1 MTDHRSAT
9 GLARLGRAT
18 LLGAISAMVAV
29 APAAR
34 GQTPPPAP
42 AAPAAEAT
50 APAPG
55 AAAAPAATSSAET
68 AATVVVTPA
77 AEKSHRELA
86 GHLFLP
92 SHLIQDP
99 FSVTSFGSYFG
110 VATGEARGPEL
121 VDPGPPPV
129 FAPDAKWYG
138 YTGLAQQFDLNVRII
153 EYLSARLLLAAGAY
167 QGTGS
172 GSALVVGTNIKAL
185 GDIELKGSL
194 PLGEHVRLGLSAGAA
209 YGPVYNILILEGV
222 RKIIDACRSDPN
234 SPDCT
239 INAGDFLQE
248 TDTVTWNATL
258 SAAWAPWPF
267 LGFMGNVQYLN
278 PRSTGSN
285 VVSQNGLKLAAA
297 AEFDAKPLVS
307 WLPLGVSLVYNI
319 VTPLGSG
326 GVTTTQNTGFGLFY
340 TGRKD
345 LALGIEIDWQQGRLE
360 SSLVSQA
367 TAAWV
372 DFRYYW

>member
-9 GLARLGRAT
+9 ALARLGRAI

-42 AAPAAEAT
+42 TAPAAEAT

-55 AAAAPAATSSAET
+55 AAAVPATTTSTET
-68 AATVVVTPA
+68 ATTTVVTPA
-77 AEKSHRELA
+77 EERSHRELA

-110 VATGEARGPEL
+110 VGVGEARGPEL
-121 VDPGPPPV
+121 VDLGPPPV
-129 FAPDAKWYG
+129 FAPDSKWYG
-138 YTGLAQQFDLNVRII
+138 YTGLAQQFSLDVRII
-153 EYLSARLLLAAGAY
+153 EYLSARLMLLAGAF

-172 GSALVVGTNIKAL
+172 GSALVVGTNVRMV

-194 PLGEHVRLGLSAGAA
+194 PLGKHVRLALSAGAA
-209 YGPVYNILILEGV
+209 YGPVYNILILDGLV
-222 RKIIDACRSDPN
+222 DVINQCRADPN
-234 SPDCT
+234 CT
-239 INAGDFLQE
+239 ISAGDFLKE

-258 SAAWAPWPF
+258 SAAWAPFPF
-267 LGFMGNVQYLN
+267 LGFMGNVQFLN
-278 PRSTGSN
+278 PRSTGST
-285 VVSQNGLKLAAA
+285 VVSQNGAKFAAA

-307 WLPLGVSLVYNI
+307 WLPLGVSLVYSI
-319 VTPLGSG
+319 VTPIGSG

-345 LALGIEIDWQQGRLE
+345 LALGIEIDRNQGRLE
-360 SSLVSQA
+360 SSLVSEA
-367 TAAWV
+367 TLAWV